1 MKRSMKKKAWMRII
15 VLYVL
20 IIVLIV
26 VFNYVRI
33 SNLEK

>member
-1 MKRSMKKKAWMRII
+1 MKKKAWMRII

-20 IIVLIV
+20 IFVLIG
-26 VFNYVRI
+26 VFNYVRV